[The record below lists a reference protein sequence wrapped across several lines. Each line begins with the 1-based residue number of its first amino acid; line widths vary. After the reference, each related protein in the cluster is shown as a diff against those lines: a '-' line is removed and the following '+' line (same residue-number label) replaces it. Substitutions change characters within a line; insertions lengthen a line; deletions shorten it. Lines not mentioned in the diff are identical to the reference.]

1 MNASDLAFLSAHE
14 LSALLRARE
23 ISSVEATRAQLA
35 HLRKVEPNVD
45 AFLTVTEDVALAQ
58 AAAAD
63 SLIAEGRGTP
73 LTGVPYALKDV
84 LMFTKPYFGTP
95 VEPTQTQR
103 IFEECDFAITAIG
116 D

>member
-1 MNASDLAFLSAHE
+1 ME
-14 LSALLRARE
+14 LESILDP
-23 ISSVEATRAQLA
+23 TGGT
-35 HLRKVEPNVD
+35 D
-45 AFLTVTEDVALAQ
+45 
-58 AAAAD
+58 AAAD
-63 SLIAEGRGTP
+63 TSLAPRLGTLRGKTLGLLDNGKPNGAALLTEFGRV
-73 LTGVPYALKDV
+73 LQERYGVKDV

>member
-1 MNASDLAFLSAHE
+1 ME
-14 LSALLRARE
+14 LESILDPTGATDAAANSALAPRLATLRGKTLGLLDNGKPNGAALLTEFGRVLRE
-23 ISSVEATRAQLA
+23 R
-35 HLRKVEPNVD
+35 H
-45 AFLTVTEDVALAQ
+45 
-58 AAAAD
+58 
-63 SLIAEGRGTP
+63 
-73 LTGVPYALKDV
+73 GVKDV

>member
-1 MNASDLAFLSAHE
+1 MLKERH
-14 LSALLRARE
+14 
-23 ISSVEATRAQLA
+23 
-35 HLRKVEPNVD
+35 
-45 AFLTVTEDVALAQ
+45 
-58 AAAAD
+58 
-63 SLIAEGRGTP
+63 
-73 LTGVPYALKDV
+73 GVKDV

>member
-1 MNASDLAFLSAHE
+1 MDLESVLDPTGAVDAPADTSLAPR
-14 LSALLRARE
+14 LRTLRGTTLGLLDNGKPNGAALLAE
-23 ISSVEATRAQLA
+23 FG
-35 HLRKVEPNVD
+35 K
-45 AFLTVTEDVALAQ
+45 ALQ
-58 AAAAD
+58 
-63 SLIAEGRGTP
+63 ERH
-73 LTGVPYALKDV
+73 GVKDV

>member
-1 MNASDLAFLSAHE
+1 MELESILDPTGVADQSADTTLAPRLASLRGATLGLLDNGKPNGA
-14 LSALLRARE
+14 ALLSE
-23 ISSVEATRAQLA
+23 M
-35 HLRKVEPNVD
+35 
-45 AFLTVTEDVALAQ
+45 
-58 AAAAD
+58 
-63 SLIAEGRGTP
+63 
-73 LTGVPYALKDV
+73 GVVLKERYGVKDV

>member
-1 MNASDLAFLSAHE
+1 MTHARSFRIATADRSRGAAMELESILDPTGAADLSADTTLAPRLGTIRGATLGLLDNGKPNGAAR
-14 LSALLRARE
+14 LSEIGSVLRER
-23 ISSVEATRAQLA
+23 
-35 HLRKVEPNVD
+35 
-45 AFLTVTEDVALAQ
+45 
-58 AAAAD
+58 
-63 SLIAEGRGTP
+63 
-73 LTGVPYALKDV
+73 YALKDV

>member
-1 MNASDLAFLSAHE
+1 MELESILDPTGAADLSADTT
-14 LSALLRARE
+14 LAPRMSTLRGATLGLLDNGKPNGAALLTEIGSVLRE
-23 ISSVEATRAQLA
+23 R
-35 HLRKVEPNVD
+35 
-45 AFLTVTEDVALAQ
+45 
-58 AAAAD
+58 
-63 SLIAEGRGTP
+63 
-73 LTGVPYALKDV
+73 YALKDV

>member
-1 MNASDLAFLSAHE
+1 MELESILDPTGAADLSADTT
-14 LSALLRARE
+14 LAPRLGTIRGATLGLLDNGKPNGAALLTEVGRVLRE
-23 ISSVEATRAQLA
+23 R
-35 HLRKVEPNVD
+35 H
-45 AFLTVTEDVALAQ
+45 
-58 AAAAD
+58 
-63 SLIAEGRGTP
+63 
-73 LTGVPYALKDV
+73 GVREV

>member
-1 MNASDLAFLSAHE
+1 MDLEDILDPTGATDATSDTTLAPRLAT
-14 LSALLRARE
+14 LDGKVLALLDNGKPNGAALLQEVARQLR
-23 ISSVEATRAQLA
+23 TRHA
-35 HLRKVEPNVD
+35 LR
-45 AFLTVTEDVALAQ
+45 
-58 AAAAD
+58 
-63 SLIAEGRGTP
+63 
-73 LTGVPYALKDV
+73 DV